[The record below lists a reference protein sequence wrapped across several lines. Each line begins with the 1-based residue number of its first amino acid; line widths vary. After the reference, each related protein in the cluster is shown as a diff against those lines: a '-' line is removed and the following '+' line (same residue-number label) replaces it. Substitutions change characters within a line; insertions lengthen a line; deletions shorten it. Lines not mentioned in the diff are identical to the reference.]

1 MHLSSVH
8 PPNLSAC
15 TRDALA
21 PPSRRYR
28 KSASHIVEEGAGWRA
43 DSKVKETVEVPAID
57 FAAWLTKNV
66 KLEDYVVVKMDI
78 EHAEYAVL
86 PRMLA
91 TGAACLVDEL
101 YLECHSK

>member
-1 MHLSSVH
+1 M
-8 PPNLSAC
+8 
-15 TRDALA
+15 
-21 PPSRRYR
+21 
-28 KSASHIVEEGAGWRA
+28 KQ
-43 DSKVKETVEVPAID
+43 TVEVPAID

-101 YLECHSK
+101 YLECHSKRPLHAHSECAATRRRVRSAQTCASPCPPCFP